1 MRTLTDGPANP
12 AQSAGDGA
20 YEDDFM
26 GMSKK
31 DLSRKKANIK
41 ARIEDLEKKAKM
53 DPLKKNRALH
63 DELDDLRKKLAEA
76 D

>member
-1 MRTLTDGPANP
+1 
-12 AQSAGDGA
+12 
-20 YEDDFM
+20 M

-41 ARIEDLEKKAKM
+41 AAIDELEKKARL
-53 DPLKKNRALH
+53 DPVGKNKAVH
-63 DELDDLRKKLAEA
+63 DELARLRKKLEE

>member
-1 MRTLTDGPANP
+1 
-12 AQSAGDGA
+12 
-20 YEDDFM
+20 M

-31 DLSRKKANIK
+31 DLSRKKANLK
-41 ARIEDLEKKAKM
+41 ARLEELEAKAKY

-63 DELDDLRKKLAEA
+63 DEIDQLKKKMAEA

>member
-1 MRTLTDGPANP
+1 
-12 AQSAGDGA
+12 
-20 YEDDFM
+20 M

-41 ARIEDLEKKAKM
+41 ARIEELEKKARM
-53 DPLKKNRALH
+53 DPLRKNRALH
-63 DELDDLRKKLAEA
+63 DELEQLKRKLLEA

>member
-1 MRTLTDGPANP
+1 
-12 AQSAGDGA
+12 
-20 YEDDFM
+20 M

-41 ARIEDLEKKAKM
+41 ARIEELEKKARM
-53 DPLKKNRALH
+53 DPLKKNRSIH
-63 DELDDLRKKLAEA
+63 DELAQLKKKLAEE

>member
-1 MRTLTDGPANP
+1 
-12 AQSAGDGA
+12 
-20 YEDDFM
+20 M

-53 DPLKKNRALH
+53 DPLKKNKSLH
-63 DELDDLRKKLAEA
+63 GELDDLRKKLAEA